1 MTNEDIERKC
11 LEYSQVATPS
21 YTNGDFNRYAIAQAF
36 EEGAEWRIN
45 SVWHEPSAYGE
56 ELKRN
61 VHVIARI
68 KRGFCIGRFDVVGYF
83 HEYIGFIT
91 QSGIEFPLSDIL
103 EYAYLDDITPKVK
116 EGTK

>member
-1 MTNEDIERKC
+1 MDKETINKAAEEFAER
-11 LEYSQVATPS
+11 EYETS
-21 YTNGDFNRYAIAQAF
+21 
-36 EEGAEWRIN
+36 
-45 SVWHEPSAYGE
+45 SVDRDYLHKGFYHHGE

-103 EYAYLDDITPKVK
+103 EYAYLDDITPKRK
-116 EGTK
+116 GGAQ

>member
-1 MTNEDIERKC
+1 MDKETINKAAEEFAER
-11 LEYSQVATPS
+11 EYETSSVDRD
-21 YTNGDFNRYAIAQAF
+21 YLHKGFYHGAQWLINNA
-36 EEGAEWRIN
+36 WRET
-45 SVWHEPSAYGE
+45 SLHGE

-103 EYAYLDDITPKVK
+103 EYAYLDDITPKRK
-116 EGTK
+116 GGAQ